1 MRIEFNGD
9 SDSNA
14 NGYDDADTIP
24 DMRFHCLILFSELL
38 DLQKLFSKTMRMF
51 CNLWPLQVHPKSKKT
66 EHAKRDRTAFTFK
79 CECECLCVFVCA
91 SVLVFVK

>member
-51 CNLWPLQVHPKSKKT
+51 CNLWPLQVHPKSNKT

-79 CECECLCVFVCA
+79 CECECLCVRLC
-91 SVLVFVK
+91 

>member
-14 NGYDDADTIP
+14 NGYNDADTIP

-51 CNLWPLQVHPKSKKT
+51 CNL
-66 EHAKRDRTAFTFK
+66 
-79 CECECLCVFVCA
+79 
-91 SVLVFVK
+91 